1 MTIPVTV
8 LVCQQIGKGTSR
20 SEWRSIVR
28 KMIESIVKSPVTL
41 SFDEL
46 GKPSINHPDIA
57 ISYSHTKDTL
67 VLALTHKNV
76 EIGID
81 AEDESRISDI
91 KEIKDTAFSENE
103 SYPLEAGLV
112 SNWCL
117 KEAVVKMHGRGFYDH
132 SPREVTVSTSDQ
144 SFSARVFGKEIIRGY
159 FEVIKKESLIMAICS
174 NKEFSLTVKSWHEPN
189 RAAEARNAA

>member
-1 MTIPVTV
+1 MTV

-28 KMIESIVKSPVTL
+28 KMIESIVKSPVML

-46 GKPSINHPDIA
+46 GKPSINHPDTT
-57 ISYSHTKDTL
+57 ISYSHTKNTL
-67 VLALTHKNV
+67 VLSLTHNNV
-76 EIGID
+76 KIGID
-81 AEDESRISDI
+81 AEDESRIGDV

-117 KEAVVKMHGRGFYDH
+117 KEAVVKTHGRGFYDH
-132 SPREVTVSTSDQ
+132 NPGEIIISTNDQ
-144 SFSARVFGKEIIRGY
+144 FFSARVSDVEITRGY

-174 NKEFSLTVKSWHEPN
+174 NKEFSPTVKYWHEPN
-189 RAAEARNAA
+189 KLEVGNAA

>member
-1 MTIPVTV
+1 MTISVTV
-8 LVCQQIGKGTSR
+8 LVYRHIRQGTSR

-67 VLALTHKNV
+67 VLALTHNNV
-76 EIGID
+76 KIGID
-81 AEDESRISDI
+81 AEDESRIGDV

-117 KEAVVKMHGRGFYDH
+117 KEAVVKTHGRGFYNH

-159 FEVIKKESLIMAICS
+159 FEVIKEESLIMAICS
-174 NKEFSLTVKSWHEPN
+174 NKEFSPTVKYWHEPN
-189 RAAEARNAA
+189 KLEVGNAA